1 LCVFQYGICSVVLN
15 IDAKLEPEEFGS
27 KKTVAIADRAPLNT
41 FLVLRK
47 LIQEEKVLNFS
58 PLFLS
63 NT

>member
-1 LCVFQYGICSVVLN
+1 MITLDVTHHIEV
-15 IDAKLEPEEFGS
+15 KLKLEEFGS

-47 LIQEEKVLNFS
+47 LIQEEKVSNFS